1 MTAAGSGHTVTAPID
16 RGFHREWWRDPA
28 QRSPATG
35 RPPTGTVPSPADST
49 SEDESGARAFPAT
62 AECLNSLPTE
72 EISGEGLPPT
82 IEWRAG
88 RVRFL
93 DQTALPGAVRF
104 IETSDPSTI
113 AEAIRTLRVRGAPAI
128 GIAAAYALAAAAWT
142 GPDDPAALRRRL
154 AETAAQL
161 RATRPTAVNL
171 AWAIERTLRATQEA
185 SSGQALRRAA
195 LAEAEAIHAEDVAAN
210 HRIGELGADLLP
222 DRGGVL
228 THCNAGA
235 LATGGYGTAL
245 GVLRAARSSGK
256 SHTVFVSESR
266 PLLQGARL
274 TTWELLQEGFR
285 VKLLSDAAAA
295 SLFARREL
303 AAVIVGADRIAA
315 NGDVANKVGTY
326 GLALMAEAH
335 GVPFYVAAPWST
347 VDLDTPSGDAIPIE
361 QRGATEVTCFAGIR
375 TAPAEVSVENP
386 AFDVTPARLVRAIV
400 TERGLHRAPHGAS
413 LRAAARERAL
423 HV

>member
-1 MTAAGSGHTVTAPID
+1 M
-16 RGFHREWWRDPA
+16 
-28 QRSPATG
+28 
-35 RPPTGTVPSPADST
+35 PSPADST

-185 SSGQALRRAA
+185 SSAEALRRAA

-256 SHTVFVSESR
+256 SHTVFVGESR

-361 QRGATEVTCFAGIR
+361 QRGAAEVTCFAGVR

-386 AFDVTPARLVRAIV
+386 AFDVTPARLVHAIV
-400 TERGLHRAPHGAS
+400 TERGLHRAPYGAS
-413 LRAAARERAL
+413 LCAAARERAL
-423 HV
+423 HA

>member
-1 MTAAGSGHTVTAPID
+1 M
-16 RGFHREWWRDPA
+16 
-28 QRSPATG
+28 
-35 RPPTGTVPSPADST
+35 
-49 SEDESGARAFPAT
+49 
-62 AECLNSLPTE
+62 PTE
-72 EISGEGLPPT
+72 EISSEGLPPT

-93 DQTALPGAVRF
+93 DQTALPGEVRF
-104 IETSDPSTI
+104 VETNDPGTI

-128 GIAAAYALAAAAWT
+128 GITAAYALAAAAWM
-142 GPDDPAALRRRL
+142 GPDDPAALRLRL

-185 SSGQALRRAA
+185 STAEALRRSA

-222 DRGGVL
+222 DHGGVL

-235 LATGGYGTAL
+235 LATGGYGAAL

-295 SLFARREL
+295 SLFARRKL
-303 AAVIVGADRIAA
+303 TAVIVGADRIAA

-347 VDLDTPSGDAIPIE
+347 VDLDTPNGDAIPIE
-361 QRGATEVTCFAGIR
+361 QRGAEEVTRLAGIQ
-375 TAPAEVSVENP
+375 TAPAGVAVENP
-386 AFDVTPARLVRAIV
+386 AFDITPAMLVSAIV
-400 TERGLHRAPHGAS
+400 TERGRHRAPYHES
-413 LRAAARERAL
+413 LRAADRERAL

>member
-1 MTAAGSGHTVTAPID
+1 MTAAESGHTVAATID
-16 RGFHREWWRDPA
+16 RGFHREWWREPA
-28 QRSPATG
+28 QRSPATD
-35 RPPTGTVPSPADST
+35 RQPAGTVPSPADSA
-49 SEDESGARAFPAT
+49 SEDESGARAFPTT

-72 EISGEGLPPT
+72 EISSEGLPPT

-93 DQTALPGAVRF
+93 DQTALPGEVRF
-104 IETSDPSTI
+104 VETSDPDTI

-142 GPDDPAALRRRL
+142 GPDDPAALRPRL

-171 AWAIERTLRATQEA
+171 AWAIERVLRATQEA
-185 SSGQALRRAA
+185 STVEALRRSA
-195 LAEAEAIHAEDVAAN
+195 LAEAEAIHTEDVAAN

-222 DRGGVL
+222 DHGGVL

-245 GVLRAARSSGK
+245 GMLRAARSSGK
-256 SHTVFVSESR
+256 SHTIFVSESR

-295 SLFARREL
+295 SLFARRKL
-303 AAVIVGADRIAA
+303 TAVIVGADRIAA

-326 GLALMAEAH
+326 GLAVMAEAH

-347 VDLDTPSGDAIPIE
+347 VDLDTPNGDAIPIE
-361 QRGATEVTCFAGIR
+361 QRGAEEITSFAGIQ
-375 TAPAEVSVENP
+375 TAPAGVAVENP
-386 AFDVTPARLVRAIV
+386 AFDVTPAKLVSAIV
-400 TERGLHRAPHGAS
+400 TDRGLHRAPYRES
-413 LRAAARERAL
+413 LRAADRERAL

>member
-1 MTAAGSGHTVTAPID
+1 M
-16 RGFHREWWRDPA
+16 
-28 QRSPATG
+28 
-35 RPPTGTVPSPADST
+35 PSPADLT
-49 SEDESGARAFPAT
+49 SEDESGARAFPVT
-62 AECLNSLPTE
+62 AECLNSLPSE
-72 EISGEGLPPT
+72 EISGQGLPPT

-93 DQTALPGAVRF
+93 DQTALPGEVRF
-104 IETSDPSTI
+104 IETSDPSAI
-113 AEAIRTLRVRGAPAI
+113 AEAIQTLQVRGAPAI

-142 GPDDPAALRRRL
+142 GPDDPASLRVRL

-171 AWAIERTLRATQEA
+171 AWAIERTLRATHEA
-185 SSGQALRRAA
+185 STAEALRRSA
-195 LAEAEAIHAEDVAAN
+195 LAEAKAIHAEDVAAN

-256 SHTVFVSESR
+256 AHTIFVSESR

-295 SLFARREL
+295 SLFARRKL
-303 AAVIVGADRIAA
+303 TAVIVGADRIAA

-326 GLALMAEAH
+326 GLAVMAEAH

-347 VDLDTPSGDAIPIE
+347 VDLDTPHGDAIPIE
-361 QRGATEVTCFAGIR
+361 QRGAEEVTCFAGIR
-375 TAPAEVSVENP
+375 TAPANVSVENP
-386 AFDVTPARLVRAIV
+386 AFDVTPGRLVSAIV
-400 TERGLHRAPHGAS
+400 TECGLHRAPYRES
-413 LRAAARERAL
+413 LRAAARARAL